1 MEEIFKQYGGPIITA
16 LVVVGIVVIVGILL
30 STGKVDGVIIEAF
43 ESLITQFQGKANGA
57 IDTIGK
63 TSTIMIM

>member
-30 STGKVDGVIIEAF
+30 AVTGTDTVIFTAF
-43 ESLITQFQGKANGA
+43 KNLISQFQGKASNA
-57 IDTIGK
+57 INTM
-63 TSTIMIM
+63 TTIMIM